1 MPIVEYPAGTAFP
14 GVIGRTVDESSP
26 AWPALTRAPKGAP
39 NVLFVVMDDTG
50 YGHLGCYGSPIATPN
65 FDALATNGLR
75 FSNMHTTA
83 LCSPSPWGS
92 ETPNRSCGEAV
103 VLVDEPIEQ
112 VAPPDIARVG
122 RDRLPGRCER

>member
-1 MPIVEYPAGTAFP
+1 MRDLVARQEVIDRAF
-14 GVIGRTVDESSP
+14 GERTTLMSIRRDAVGASARSP
-26 AWPALTRAPKGAP
+26 SIA
-39 NVLFVVMDDTG
+39 DDFG
-50 YGHLGCYGSPIATPN
+50 FLK
-65 FDALATNGLR
+65 DAEPRSTDLR
-75 FSNMHTTA
+75 FRIDG
-83 LCSPSPWGS
+83 SPWGS